1 MCKFFKTNVLF
12 KYYML
17 AAFHIIP
24 YYFSKIK
31 LFLGKLINYYVYL
44 ATFDSFNSSLFFFPW
59 GTNSRDMGKLSVL
72 LFNFCPK

>member
-31 LFLGKLINYYVYL
+31 LFLGKLKKKKKTSASNEGVVGSIPGRGARIPY
-44 ATFDSFNSSLFFFPW
+44 ASWPE
-59 GTNSRDMGKLSVL
+59 GK
-72 LFNFCPK
+72 NKT